1 MENRQIHEGKEKK
14 IRKIT
19 WIGLIINLLLSGIK
33 FVAGVLGSSHAVTAD
48 AVHSLSDSTTDLAVI
63 VGSYF
68 WYKPADQDHPY
79 GHRRIET
86 VVTIF
91 IGFVLMAAGIG
102 IGWESVKMLFQGRK
116 TTPGVVAA
124 LAAAI
129 SVLCK
134 ESLYQWTYRVGQKIR
149 SPALL
154 ANAWHH
160 RLDAFSSIPALVAVG
175 GAIIIPSWAFLDCLG
190 AILVSVLIIYSAFGI
205 VWPGIRELVDSG
217 ASKETCERI
226 KSIANREEPVK
237 QVHRIRTRYL
247 SSGLMVDM
255 HIVVDGKIS
264 VMEGHDIAENVRERI
279 IAARGDV
286 VDVIVH
292 VDPEEA
298 ALPEE
303 ECDHNL

>member
-1 MENRQIHEGKEKK
+1 MKKGQIHDQNEKK

-19 WIGLIINLLLSGIK
+19 WIGLIVNLLLSAIK
-33 FVAGVLGSSHAVTAD
+33 FWAGLMGSSHAVMAD

-63 VGSYF
+63 LGSYF

-91 IGFVLMAAGIG
+91 IGFVLLAAGIG
-102 IGWESVKMLFQGRK
+102 IGWESFKMLFQGRE
-116 TTPGVVAA
+116 TAPGAVAA
-124 LAAAI
+124 FAAGI
-129 SVLCK
+129 SVVCK
-134 ESLYQWTYRVGQKIR
+134 ETLYQWTYRVGQKVK
-149 SPALL
+149 SPALV

-160 RLDAFSSIPALVAVG
+160 RLDAISSIPALVAVA
-175 GAIIIPSWAFLDCLG
+175 GAILFPSWAFLDCLG
-190 AILVSVLIIYSAFGI
+190 AIVVSVLIIYSSIGI
-205 VWPGIRELVDSG
+205 VWPGIQELVDSG

-226 KSIANREEPVK
+226 KYLADGEGPVK

-247 SSGLMVDM
+247 SSGLVVDL
-255 HIVVDGKIS
+255 HIVVDGSIS
-264 VMEGHDIAENVRERI
+264 VLEGHNIAENVRERI

-303 ECDHNL
+303 ACDHQF